1 MRPVATRW
9 VLTVA
14 LAAFCAWAGYRLL
27 GEAGDDAFITY
38 RYAQNLAAGNGLV
51 FNPGERVFGCTE
63 PLLAVALAGAHRLT
77 GMAIPALGTVWTAII
92 LWGLGIVL
100 LWRLESP
107 DSNPLGPYLAAI
119 AVTTSSFLWAQQ
131 GYAALAGLLLLSVA
145 ALLPAKRPFSAAVLA
160 AMAVGLRP
168 DNVLG
173 LVLLGAMRGRR
184 DRPWLLRYGAT
195 AIASLGGFALIAN
208 LWFGTFLPETLAT
221 KRDAAEAFARMASR
235 SGLGF
240 WPAAQEAFARHFGL
254 PLWAVA
260 LAALTSWLALGLVS
274 KSTLGA
280 FWASFAVALAAAYPL
295 LRVGFWPWYASIPV
309 AAGLAGLGALAG
321 GSLAGLTGAARPRRW
336 LAGCLLALAL
346 LFAVPIHGASWKQW
360 RRSEERGG
368 RALVYRE
375 LGTWLRVNTSAE
387 ARVAAL
393 EVGALA
399 YWSERPAIDLMG
411 LVSRETRPFLASED
425 LFGAIRAL
433 RPESVVVLVKG
444 RLADLPRQTWFA
456 RDYTLAARFA
466 ESTAHETHLYARQPR
481 LH

>member
-1 MRPVATRW
+1 M
-9 VLTVA
+9 VA
-14 LAAFCAWAGYRLL
+14 LAAFCAWAGHRLR

-51 FNPGERVFGCTE
+51 FNPGARVFGCTE

-77 GMAIPALGTVWTAII
+77 GVAIPTLGTVWTAVV
-92 LWGLGIVL
+92 LWGLGCVL
-100 LWRLESP
+100 LWRLEGP
-107 DSNPLGPYLAAI
+107 GSNSLGPSLAAI

-145 ALLPAKRPFSAAVLA
+145 ALLPAKRPLVAGVLA
-160 AMAVGLRP
+160 AIAVGLRP
-168 DNVLG
+168 DNALG
-173 LVLLGAMRGRR
+173 LVLLGAMRGRGNR
-184 DRPWLLRYGAT
+184 SWFIRYGAT
-195 AIASLGGFALIAN
+195 AIGGVGVLVLLAYR
-208 LWFGTFLPETLAT
+208 WFGTSLPETLGT

-240 WPAAQEAFARHFGL
+240 WPAAQDAFARHFGL

-260 LAALTSWLALGLVS
+260 AAALVGWLALAVAPRRTLG
-274 KSTLGA
+274 LGA
-280 FWASFAVALAAAYPL
+280 FWACFALSLAAAYPL

-321 GSLAGLTGAARPRRW
+321 GSIVELTGVTRSRRW
-336 LAGCLLALAL
+336 VAGCLLAFAL
-346 LFAVPIHGASWKQW
+346 LPTVPIQRASWTQW
-360 RRSEERGG
+360 RHSEQRGG

-399 YWSERPAIDLMG
+399 YWSERPVIDLMG

-425 LFGAIRAL
+425 LFGAIRDL
-433 RPESVVVLVKG
+433 RPELVVVLAKG
-444 RLADLPRQTWFA
+444 RLADLPGRTWFA
-456 RDYTLAARFA
+456 SDYALAARFA
-466 ESTAHETHLYARQPR
+466 ASTAHETHLYARQPR